1 MSQVALRL
9 PDSLHQYAKLLA
21 ARDDASLNQFI
32 VTAVAEK
39 ISALNTEAFF
49 QERAERS
56 DPQKALAVFGYFLSS
71 PARGIVFLTFANT
84 ARAFC
89 GSLRSARS

>member
-9 PDSLHQYAKLLA
+9 PDSLHQYAKQLA
-21 ARDDASLNQFI
+21 ARDDTSLNQFI

-49 QERAERS
+49 QERAKRS
-56 DPQKALAVFGYFLSS
+56 SSDQALAALAKVRQAAPQAGDE
-71 PARGIVFLTFANT
+71 R
-84 ARAFC
+84 
-89 GSLRSARS
+89 

>member
-1 MSQVALRL
+1 MSQIALRL
-9 PDSLHQYAKLLA
+9 PDSLHQYAKQLA

-49 QERAERS
+49 QERAQRS
-56 DPQKALAVFGYFLSS
+56 SQKRAVAPALYAQAAMKSVAALS
-71 PARGIVFLTFANT
+71 GV
-84 ARAFC
+84 
-89 GSLRSARS
+89 

>member
-9 PDSLHQYAKLLA
+9 PDSLHQYAKQLA

-49 QERAERS
+49 QERAKRS
-56 DPQKALAVFGYFLSS
+56 SRDKAMGALAKVRDVPPQTGDE
-71 PARGIVFLTFANT
+71 R
-84 ARAFC
+84 
-89 GSLRSARS
+89 

>member
-49 QERAERS
+49 LERAERG
-56 DPQKALAVFGYFLSS
+56 DPQKALAALAKVRRTTPQAGDE
-71 PARGIVFLTFANT
+71 RV
-84 ARAFC
+84 
-89 GSLRSARS
+89 